1 MVLGASITSF
11 LRIAACMI
19 GYYHSR
25 LAQSWAGVASGISKY
40 HSSIPILAAHY
51 PRPEI
56 TDSTG
61 MTPLLNARIV
71 F

>member
-1 MVLGASITSF
+1 MVLGAGKTSF

-40 HSSIPILAAHY
+40 HSSSPILAAHY
-51 PRPEI
+51 PLPKI
-56 TDSTG
+56 TGSTG
-61 MTPLLNARIV
+61 TPSFVNACPR
-71 F
+71 